1 MLPLIGVRSALGLIG
16 IVWSPYAER
25 ILSPTFLRF
34 ALNARRFTACF
45 GSPSESAL
53 QLNAPIIKPRNQ
65 RHLLH
70 RVRFQLLGG
79 LSFAIFA
86 PALIRM
92 AIDPQ
97 VFYYSNLRITIFAGI
112 VAHTAGFFSFRRI
125 GNFPGVAAAGYIF
138 PTFSLCYGFVYLA
151 IFLFRIDYSA
161 FQAVSSL
168 TLSILWY
175 FGLSILSRRLDP
187 YSLAVI
193 PGGAVGR
200 LAEVGGVNWHW
211 LTSTDTVVDRVS
223 GVVADLRADM
233 SDEWERYIADR
244 ALSGTPVYHVKQISE
259 SLTGRVE
266 IEHLSENTL
275 GSLNPN
281 QAYLKIKQAIDW
293 AGALVILIIF
303 LPLFGLVALAI
314 KVDSSG
320 PVLFRQNRMGYRGS
334 VYKVYK
340 FRTMKISTVAGDE
353 KEDAITKADD
363 ARITRLGQFLRKSRI
378 DELPQALNILRG
390 EMSWIGPRPE
400 ALVLSKWYE
409 AELPFY
415 RYRHIVRPGITG
427 WAQVN
432 QGHVAAVD
440 DVLEKLHY
448 DFYYIKNFSP
458 WLDVLI
464 VFRTIRTMLTGFGA
478 R

>member
-1 MLPLIGVRSALGLIG
+1 MIATTVHLP
-16 IVWSPYAER
+16 
-25 ILSPTFLRF
+25 
-34 ALNARRFTACF
+34 N
-45 GSPSESAL
+45 
-53 QLNAPIIKPRNQ
+53 K
-65 RHLLH
+65 RHLLL
-70 RVRFQLLGG
+70 RMRFQLLGG
-79 LSFAIFA
+79 LTFAILL

-92 AIDPQ
+92 SVDQDVIL
-97 VFYYSNLRITIFAGI
+97 YSNLQVTIIAALI
-112 VAHTAGFFSFRRI
+112 AHTTGYFFYKRI
-125 GNFPGVAAAGYIF
+125 GNFPGVAAAGYIL
-138 PTFSLCYGFVYLA
+138 PTFALTYGLVFA
-151 IFLFRIDYSA
+151 TIFFFRFDYSR
-161 FQAVSSL
+161 FQAAASFIQS
-168 TLSILWY
+168 TLWY
-175 FGLSILSRRLDP
+175 FGLSLATRRLDAHR
-187 YSLAVI
+187 LAII
-193 PGGAVGR
+193 PGGDVDR
-200 LAEVGGVNWHW
+200 LESIPGVNWHRI
-211 LTSTDTVVDRVS
+211 LSADTVVEHAT
-223 GVVADLRADM
+223 GVVADLRADL

-281 QAYLKIKQAIDW
+281 QAYLKIKQGIDW
-293 AGALVILIIF
+293 AAALFVLVVF
-303 LPLFGLVALAI
+303 SPLLLFVAI
-314 KVDSSG
+314 SVKIDSPG
-320 PVLFRQNRMGYRGS
+320 PALFKQKRMGYRGHP
-334 VYKVYK
+334 YEVYK
-340 FRTMKISTVAGDE
+340 FRTMKLSDTAVDE
-353 KEDAITKADD
+353 KEAAITKAGDT
-363 ARITRLGQFLRKSRI
+363 RITRFGQFLRKSRI
-378 DELPQALNILRG
+378 DELPQAFNILRG

-458 WLDVLI
+458 WLDALI

>member
-1 MLPLIGVRSALGLIG
+1 M
-16 IVWSPYAER
+16 
-25 ILSPTFLRF
+25 
-34 ALNARRFTACF
+34 
-45 GSPSESAL
+45 
-53 QLNAPIIKPRNQ
+53 
-65 RHLLH
+65 
-70 RVRFQLLGG
+70 RFQLLGG
-79 LSFAIFA
+79 LTAAIVV

-92 AIDPQ
+92 AFGPGALLSTNMQ
-97 VFYYSNLRITIFAGI
+97 VTILAAFI
-112 VAHTAGFFSFRRI
+112 AHTSGYFFYKRI
-125 GNFPGVAAAGYIF
+125 GNFPGVAAAGYIL
-138 PTFSLCYGFVYLA
+138 PTFALTYGLVFVT
-151 IFLFRIDYSA
+151 IFFFRFDYSR
-161 FQAVSSL
+161 FQAAASFIQS
-168 TLSILWY
+168 TLWY
-175 FGLSILSRRLDP
+175 FGLSLATRRLDS
-187 YSLAVI
+187 YRLAVI
-193 PGGAVGR
+193 PGGDVDR
-200 LAEVGGVNWHW
+200 LESIPGVHWHRVD
-211 LTSTDTVVDRVS
+211 SPETVVEDAS
-223 GVVADLRADM
+223 GVVADLRADL
-233 SDEWERYIADR
+233 SEEWERYIADR
-244 ALSGTPVYHVKQISE
+244 ALSGTPVYHVKQITE

-281 QAYLKIKQAIDW
+281 HAYLKMKQAIDW
-293 AGALVILIIF
+293 VSALFILIVF
-303 LPLFGLVALAI
+303 SPLFLFVAMAI
-314 KVDSSG
+314 RLDSAG
-320 PVLFRQNRMGYRGS
+320 PALFRQKRMGYRGNI
-334 VYKVYK
+334 YEVYK
-340 FRTMKISTVAGDE
+340 FRTMKLSAAVGDE
-353 KEDAITKADD
+353 KEEAITKTGDE
-363 ARITRLGQFLRKSRI
+363 RITRLGQFLRKSRI

>member
-1 MLPLIGVRSALGLIG
+1 M
-16 IVWSPYAER
+16 
-25 ILSPTFLRF
+25 
-34 ALNARRFTACF
+34 
-45 GSPSESAL
+45 
-53 QLNAPIIKPRNQ
+53 
-65 RHLLH
+65 
-70 RVRFQLLGG
+70 RFQLLGG
-79 LSFAIFA
+79 LTFAILL
-86 PALIRM
+86 PALVRM
-92 AIDPQ
+92 SFDQQ
-97 VFYYSNLRITIFAGI
+97 VIWSTNMQATIFAAFI
-112 VAHTAGFFSFRRI
+112 AHTSGYLLYKRI
-125 GNFPGVAAAGYIF
+125 GNFPGVAAAGYIL
-138 PTFSLCYGFVYLA
+138 PTFALTYGLVFMA
-151 IFLFRIDYSA
+151 IFFFRFDYSR
-161 FQAVSSL
+161 FQAAASFFQS
-168 TLSILWY
+168 TLWY
-175 FGLSILSRRLDP
+175 FGLSLATRRLDP
-187 YSLAVI
+187 YRLAVI
-193 PGGAVGR
+193 PGG
-200 LAEVGGVNWHW
+200 
-211 LTSTDTVVDRVS
+211 DVDRLQSIPGVSWHRIHSPETIIEQAS
-223 GVVADLRADM
+223 GVVADLRADL

-281 QAYLKIKQAIDW
+281 QAYLKVKQAVDW
-293 AGALVILIIF
+293 IAALFILVVF
-303 LPLFGLVALAI
+303 SPLLLFVAAAI
-314 KVDSSG
+314 KLDSAG
-320 PVLFRQNRMGYRGS
+320 PALFRQERMGYRGKI
-334 VYKVYK
+334 YEVYK
-340 FRTMKISTVAGDE
+340 FRTMKPGAPVGDE
-353 KEDAITKADD
+353 KEEAITKAGD

-378 DELPQALNILRG
+378 DELPQAFNILRG

>member
-1 MLPLIGVRSALGLIG
+1 MSFGQHVI
-16 IVWSPYAER
+16 WS
-25 ILSPTFLRF
+25 S
-34 ALNARRFTACF
+34 N
-45 GSPSESAL
+45 
-53 QLNAPIIKPRNQ
+53 
-65 RHLLH
+65 
-70 RVRFQLLGG
+70 
-79 LSFAIFA
+79 
-86 PALIRM
+86 M
-92 AIDPQ
+92 Q
-97 VFYYSNLRITIFAGI
+97 VTIFAALI
-112 VAHTAGFFSFRRI
+112 AHTSGYLLYKRI
-125 GNFPGVAAAGYIF
+125 GNFPGVAAAGYIL
-138 PTFSLCYGFVYLA
+138 PTFALTYGLVFIA
-151 IFLFRIDYSA
+151 IFFFRFDYSR
-161 FQAVSSL
+161 FQAAASFIQS
-168 TLSILWY
+168 TLWY
-175 FGLSILSRRLDP
+175 FGLSLATRRLDP
-187 YSLAVI
+187 YRLAVI
-193 PGGAVGR
+193 PGG
-200 LAEVGGVNWHW
+200 
-211 LTSTDTVVDRVS
+211 DVDRLEDIPGVSWHRIHSPETIVEHAS
-223 GVVADLRADM
+223 GVVADLRADL

-281 QAYLKIKQAIDW
+281 HAYLKIKQAVDW
-293 AGALVILIIF
+293 ISALVILVFFSPF
-303 LPLFGLVALAI
+303 LLFVAAAI
-314 KVDSSG
+314 KFDSAG
-320 PVLFRQNRMGYRGS
+320 PALFRQERMGYRGKI
-334 VYKVYK
+334 YEVYK
-340 FRTMKISTVAGDE
+340 FRTMKLGAPVGDE
-353 KEDAITKADD
+353 KEEAITKAGD

-378 DELPQALNILRG
+378 DELPQAFNILRG

-400 ALVLSKWYE
+400 ALVLSNWYE

>member
-1 MLPLIGVRSALGLIG
+1 MIATTIHLP
-16 IVWSPYAER
+16 
-25 ILSPTFLRF
+25 
-34 ALNARRFTACF
+34 N
-45 GSPSESAL
+45 
-53 QLNAPIIKPRNQ
+53 K
-65 RHLLH
+65 RHLLL
-70 RVRFQLLGG
+70 RMRFQLLGG
-79 LSFAIFA
+79 LTFAILL
-86 PALIRM
+86 PALIRLSVDQEV
-92 AIDPQ
+92 IRSPNLQ
-97 VFYYSNLRITIFAGI
+97 VTIFAAFI
-112 VAHTAGFFSFRRI
+112 AHTTGYLFYKRI
-125 GNFPGVAAAGYIF
+125 GNFPGVAAAGYIL
-138 PTFSLCYGFVYLA
+138 PTFALTYGLVFA
-151 IFLFRIDYSA
+151 TIFFFRFDYSR
-161 FQAVSSL
+161 FQAAASFIQS
-168 TLSILWY
+168 TLWY
-175 FGLSILSRRLDP
+175 FGLSLATRRLDAHR
-187 YSLAVI
+187 LAII
-193 PGGAVGR
+193 PGGDVNR
-200 LAEVGGVNWHW
+200 LESIPGVNWHRIHSPE
-211 LTSTDTVVDRVS
+211 TIVEYAT
-223 GVVADLRADM
+223 GVVADLRADL

-293 AGALVILIIF
+293 ASALFVLVVF
-303 LPLFGLVALAI
+303 SPLLLFVAIAVKI
-314 KVDSSG
+314 DSPG
-320 PVLFRQNRMGYRGS
+320 PALFRQKRMGYRGRS
-334 VYKVYK
+334 YEVYK
-340 FRTMKISTVAGDE
+340 FRTMKLSDIAVDE
-353 KEDAITKADD
+353 KEAAITKAGD

-378 DELPQALNILRG
+378 DELPQAFNILRG

>member
-1 MLPLIGVRSALGLIG
+1 MIATTIHLP
-16 IVWSPYAER
+16 
-25 ILSPTFLRF
+25 
-34 ALNARRFTACF
+34 N
-45 GSPSESAL
+45 
-53 QLNAPIIKPRNQ
+53 K
-65 RHLLH
+65 RHLLL
-70 RVRFQLLGG
+70 RMRFQLLGG
-79 LSFAIFA
+79 LTFAILL
-86 PALIRM
+86 PALIRLSVDQEV
-92 AIDPQ
+92 IRSPNLQ
-97 VFYYSNLRITIFAGI
+97 VTIFAAL
-112 VAHTAGFFSFRRI
+112 VAHTTGYFFYKRI
-125 GNFPGVAAAGYIF
+125 GNFPGVAAAGYIL
-138 PTFSLCYGFVYLA
+138 PTFALTYGLVFA
-151 IFLFRIDYSA
+151 TIFFFRFDYSR
-161 FQAVSSL
+161 FQAAASFIQS
-168 TLSILWY
+168 TLWY
-175 FGLSILSRRLDP
+175 FGLSLATRRLDAHR
-187 YSLAVI
+187 LAII
-193 PGGAVGR
+193 PGGDVNR
-200 LAEVGGVNWHW
+200 LESIPGVSWHKIH
-211 LTSTDTVVDRVS
+211 SPDTVVEYAS
-223 GVVADLRADM
+223 GVVADLRADL
-233 SDEWERYIADR
+233 SDEWERYIADS

-293 AGALVILIIF
+293 ASALLVLVVF
-303 LPLFGLVALAI
+303 SPLLLFVAIAVKI
-314 KVDSSG
+314 DSPG
-320 PVLFRQNRMGYRGS
+320 PALFRQKRMGYRGHP
-334 VYKVYK
+334 YEVYK
-340 FRTMKISTVAGDE
+340 FRTMKLSDIAVDE
-353 KEDAITKADD
+353 KEAAITKAGD

-378 DELPQALNILRG
+378 DELPQAFNILRG

>member
-1 MLPLIGVRSALGLIG
+1 MNTTTINLPG
-16 IVWSPYAER
+16 
-25 ILSPTFLRF
+25 
-34 ALNARRFTACF
+34 
-45 GSPSESAL
+45 
-53 QLNAPIIKPRNQ
+53 Q
-65 RHLLH
+65 RHLLL
-70 RVRFQLLGG
+70 RMRFQLLGG
-79 LSFAIFA
+79 LTFAILL
-86 PALIRM
+86 PALVRM
-92 AIDPQ
+92 SFNQQ
-97 VFYYSNLRITIFAGI
+97 VILQSNMQVTI
-112 VAHTAGFFSFRRI
+112 VAAFIAHAAGYLLYKRI
-125 GNFPGVAAAGYIF
+125 GNFPGVAAAGYIL
-138 PTFSLCYGFVYLA
+138 PTFALTYGLVFVT
-151 IFLFRIDYSA
+151 IFFFRFDYSR
-161 FQAVSSL
+161 FQAAASL
-168 TLSILWY
+168 FQSTLWY
-175 FGLSILSRRLDP
+175 FGLSLATRRLDP
-187 YSLAVI
+187 YRLAVI
-193 PGGAVGR
+193 PGG
-200 LAEVGGVNWHW
+200 
-211 LTSTDTVVDRVS
+211 DVDRLESIPGVSWHRIHSPETIVEYAS
-223 GVVADLRADM
+223 GVVADLRSDL

-293 AGALVILIIF
+293 FSALFILVVF
-303 LPLFGLVALAI
+303 SPLLLFVAIAVKL
-314 KVDSSG
+314 DSVG
-320 PVLFRQNRMGYRGS
+320 PALFKQKRMGYRGNI
-334 VYKVYK
+334 YEVYK
-340 FRTMKISTVAGDE
+340 FRTMKLSAAAGDE
-353 KEDAITKADD
+353 KDEAITKAGDT
-363 ARITRLGQFLRKSRI
+363 RITRLGQFLRKSRI
-378 DELPQALNILRG
+378 DELPQAINILRG

-464 VFRTIRTMLTGFGA
+464 VFRTIQTMLTGFGA

>member
-1 MLPLIGVRSALGLIG
+1 MAFGPGALLSTNMQ
-16 IVWSPYAER
+16 VT
-25 ILSPTFLRF
+25 ILAAF
-34 ALNARRFTACF
+34 
-45 GSPSESAL
+45 
-53 QLNAPIIKPRNQ
+53 I
-65 RHLLH
+65 
-70 RVRFQLLGG
+70 
-79 LSFAIFA
+79 
-86 PALIRM
+86 
-92 AIDPQ
+92 
-97 VFYYSNLRITIFAGI
+97 
-112 VAHTAGFFSFRRI
+112 AHTSGYFLYKRI
-125 GNFPGVAAAGYIF
+125 GNFPGVAAAGYIL
-138 PTFSLCYGFVYLA
+138 PTFALTYGLVFVT
-151 IFLFRIDYSA
+151 IFFFRFDYSR
-161 FQAVSSL
+161 FQAAASFTQS
-168 TLSILWY
+168 TLWY
-175 FGLSILSRRLDP
+175 FGLSLATRRLD
-187 YSLAVI
+187 SFRLAII
-193 PGGAVGR
+193 PGGDVYR
-200 LAEVGGVNWHW
+200 LESIPDVQWHRVH
-211 LTSTDTVVDRVS
+211 SPETVVEDAS
-223 GVVADLRADM
+223 GVVADLRADL
-233 SDEWERYIADR
+233 SEEWERYIADR
-244 ALSGTPVYHVKQISE
+244 ALSGTPVYHVKQITE

-281 QAYLKIKQAIDW
+281 HAYLKMKQAIDW
-293 AGALVILIIF
+293 VSALFILIVF
-303 LPLFGLVALAI
+303 SPLFLFVALAI
-314 KVDSSG
+314 KLDSAG
-320 PVLFRQNRMGYRGS
+320 PALFRQKRMGYRGNI
-334 VYKVYK
+334 YEVYK
-340 FRTMKISTVAGDE
+340 FRTMKLSASVGDE
-353 KEDAITKADD
+353 KEEAITKTGDE
-363 ARITRLGQFLRKSRI
+363 RITRLGQFLRKSRI

>member
-1 MLPLIGVRSALGLIG
+1 MIATTIHLP
-16 IVWSPYAER
+16 
-25 ILSPTFLRF
+25 
-34 ALNARRFTACF
+34 N
-45 GSPSESAL
+45 
-53 QLNAPIIKPRNQ
+53 K
-65 RHLLH
+65 RHLLL
-70 RVRFQLLGG
+70 RMRFQLLGG
-79 LSFAIFA
+79 LTFAILL
-86 PALIRM
+86 PALIRLSFDQDV
-92 AIDPQ
+92 IRSPNLQ
-97 VFYYSNLRITIFAGI
+97 VTIFAALI
-112 VAHTAGFFSFRRI
+112 AHTTGYFFYKRI
-125 GNFPGVAAAGYIF
+125 GNFPGVAAAGYIL
-138 PTFSLCYGFVYLA
+138 PTFALTYGLVFA
-151 IFLFRIDYSA
+151 TIFFFRFDYSR
-161 FQAVSSL
+161 FQAAASFIQS
-168 TLSILWY
+168 TLWY
-175 FGLSILSRRLDP
+175 FGLSLATRRLDAHR
-187 YSLAVI
+187 LAII
-193 PGGAVGR
+193 PGG
-200 LAEVGGVNWHW
+200 GVNRLESIPGVHWHRIH
-211 LTSTDTVVDRVS
+211 SPDTVVEYAT
-223 GVVADLRADM
+223 GVVADLRADL

-281 QAYLKIKQAIDW
+281 HAYLKIKQAIDW
-293 AGALVILIIF
+293 ASALFVLVVF
-303 LPLFGLVALAI
+303 SPLLLFVAIAVKI
-314 KVDSSG
+314 DSPG
-320 PVLFRQNRMGYRGS
+320 PALFRQKRMGYRGHP
-334 VYKVYK
+334 YEVYK
-340 FRTMKISTVAGDE
+340 FRTMKLRDIAVDE
-353 KEDAITKADD
+353 KEAAITKAGD

-378 DELPQALNILRG
+378 DELPQAFNILRG

>member
-1 MLPLIGVRSALGLIG
+1 MIATTIHLPS
-16 IVWSPYAER
+16 
-25 ILSPTFLRF
+25 
-34 ALNARRFTACF
+34 
-45 GSPSESAL
+45 
-53 QLNAPIIKPRNQ
+53 K
-65 RHLLH
+65 RHLLL
-70 RVRFQLLGG
+70 RMRFQLLGG
-79 LSFAIFA
+79 LTFAILL
-86 PALIRM
+86 PALIRLSVDQEV
-92 AIDPQ
+92 IRTPNLQ
-97 VFYYSNLRITIFAGI
+97 VTIFAAFI
-112 VAHTAGFFSFRRI
+112 AHTTGYFFYKRI
-125 GNFPGVAAAGYIF
+125 GNFPGVAAAGYIL
-138 PTFSLCYGFVYLA
+138 PTFALTYGLVFA
-151 IFLFRIDYSA
+151 TIFFFRFDYSR
-161 FQAVSSL
+161 FQAAASFIQS
-168 TLSILWY
+168 TLWY
-175 FGLSILSRRLDP
+175 FGLSLATRRLDAHR
-187 YSLAVI
+187 LAII
-193 PGGAVGR
+193 PGGDVNR
-200 LAEVGGVNWHW
+200 LESIPGVSWHKIH
-211 LTSTDTVVDRVS
+211 SPDTVVEYAS
-223 GVVADLRADM
+223 GVVADLRADL
-233 SDEWERYIADR
+233 SDEWERYIADS

-293 AGALVILIIF
+293 ASALLVLVVF
-303 LPLFGLVALAI
+303 SPLLLFVAIAVKI
-314 KVDSSG
+314 DSPG
-320 PVLFRQNRMGYRGS
+320 PALFRQKRMGYRGHP
-334 VYKVYK
+334 YEVYK
-340 FRTMKISTVAGDE
+340 FRTMKLGDIAVDE
-353 KEDAITKADD
+353 KEAAITKAGD

-378 DELPQALNILRG
+378 DELPQAFNILRG

>member
-1 MLPLIGVRSALGLIG
+1 M
-16 IVWSPYAER
+16 
-25 ILSPTFLRF
+25 
-34 ALNARRFTACF
+34 
-45 GSPSESAL
+45 
-53 QLNAPIIKPRNQ
+53 
-65 RHLLH
+65 
-70 RVRFQLLGG
+70 
-79 LSFAIFA
+79 
-86 PALIRM
+86 
-92 AIDPQ
+92 Q
-97 VFYYSNLRITIFAGI
+97 VTIFAALI
-112 VAHTAGFFSFRRI
+112 AHTSGYLLYKRI
-125 GNFPGVAAAGYIF
+125 GNFPGVAAAGYIL
-138 PTFSLCYGFVYLA
+138 PTFALTYGLVFMA
-151 IFLFRIDYSA
+151 IFFFRFDYSR
-161 FQAVSSL
+161 FQAAASFIQS
-168 TLSILWY
+168 TLWY
-175 FGLSILSRRLDP
+175 FGLSLATRRLDP
-187 YSLAVI
+187 YRLAVI
-193 PGGAVGR
+193 PGG
-200 LAEVGGVNWHW
+200 
-211 LTSTDTVVDRVS
+211 DVDRLDDIPGVSWHRIHSPETIVEHAS
-223 GVVADLRADM
+223 GVVADLRADL

-281 QAYLKIKQAIDW
+281 HAYLKIKQAVDW
-293 AGALVILIIF
+293 ISALVILVVSS
-303 LPLFGLVALAI
+303 PLLLFVAAAI
-314 KVDSSG
+314 KFDSAG
-320 PVLFRQNRMGYRGS
+320 PALFRQERMGYRGKI
-334 VYKVYK
+334 YEVYK
-340 FRTMKISTVAGDE
+340 FRTMKLGAPVGDE
-353 KEDAITKADD
+353 KEEAITKAGD

-378 DELPQALNILRG
+378 DELPQAFNILRG

>member
-1 MLPLIGVRSALGLIG
+1 MNTTTIQLP
-16 IVWSPYAER
+16 SP
-25 ILSPTFLRF
+25 
-34 ALNARRFTACF
+34 
-45 GSPSESAL
+45 
-53 QLNAPIIKPRNQ
+53 K
-65 RHLLH
+65 HLLL
-70 RVRFQLLGG
+70 RTRFQLLGG
-79 LSFAIFA
+79 LTFAILL

-92 AIDPQ
+92 SVDPR
-97 VFYYSNLRITIFAGI
+97 VIWSSNMQATIFAAF
-112 VAHTAGFFSFRRI
+112 VAHTSGYLLYKRI

-138 PTFSLCYGFVYLA
+138 PTFALTYGLVFVT
-151 IFLFRIDYSA
+151 IFFFRFDYSR
-161 FQAVSSL
+161 FQAAASFIQS
-168 TLSILWY
+168 TLWY
-175 FGLSILSRRLDP
+175 FGLSIATRRLDP
-187 YSLAVI
+187 YRLAII
-193 PGGAVGR
+193 PGGDVDR
-200 LAEVGGVNWHW
+200 LESISGVNWH
-211 LTSTDTVVDRVS
+211 RVSSPNTIVQYAS
-223 GVVADLRADM
+223 GVVADLRADL

-244 ALSGTPVYHVKQISE
+244 ALSGTPVYHVKQIRE

-293 AGALVILIIF
+293 MSALFVLVVFSPLLVFVVI
-303 LPLFGLVALAI
+303 AI
-314 KVDSSG
+314 KIDSPG
-320 PVLFRQNRMGYRGS
+320 PALFRQKRMGYRGNP
-334 VYKVYK
+334 YEVYK
-340 FRTMKISTVAGDE
+340 FRTMKLGSASNDE
-353 KEDAITKADD
+353 KEEAITKVGD
-363 ARITRLGQFLRKSRI
+363 ARITRVGRILRTSRI
-378 DELPQALNILRG
+378 DELPQAINILRG

-400 ALVLSKWYE
+400 ALVLSNWYE

-432 QGHVAAVD
+432 QGHVAAVS

>member
-1 MLPLIGVRSALGLIG
+1 MIGLAGFNLSTSTINLPNR
-16 IVWSPYAER
+16 
-25 ILSPTFLRF
+25 
-34 ALNARRFTACF
+34 
-45 GSPSESAL
+45 
-53 QLNAPIIKPRNQ
+53 
-65 RHLLH
+65 RHLLL
-70 RVRFQLLGG
+70 RMRFQLIGG
-79 LSFAIFA
+79 LTFAILV

-92 AIDPQ
+92 SFDQQAIWSPNMQ
-97 VFYYSNLRITIFAGI
+97 VTIFAAFI
-112 VAHTAGFFSFRRI
+112 AHTSGYFFYKRI
-125 GNFPGVAAAGYIF
+125 GNFPGVAAAGYIL
-138 PTFSLCYGFVYLA
+138 PTFALTYGLVYVT
-151 IFLFRIDYSA
+151 IFLFRFDYSR
-161 FQAVSSL
+161 FQAAASFIQS
-168 TLSILWY
+168 TLWY
-175 FGLSILSRRLDP
+175 FGLSMVTRRLDS
-187 YSLAVI
+187 YRLVII
-193 PGGAVGR
+193 PGGDVDR
-200 LAEVGGVNWHW
+200 LESIPGVNWQRIHSPDAVIEYA
-211 LTSTDTVVDRVS
+211 T
-223 GVVADLRADM
+223 GVVADLR
-233 SDEWERYIADR
+233 SDLSGEWERYIADR

-281 QAYLKIKQAIDW
+281 HAYLKIKQAIDW
-293 AGALVILIIF
+293 ASALFVLVVF
-303 LPLFGLVALAI
+303 SPLLLFVAIAV
-314 KVDSSG
+314 KVDSHG
-320 PVLFRQNRMGYRGS
+320 PALFKQKRMGYRGRP
-334 VYKVYK
+334 YEVYK
-340 FRTMKISTVAGDE
+340 FRTMNLSTAIGDE
-353 KEDAITKADD
+353 KEAAITKSED

-378 DELPQALNILRG
+378 DELPQAFNILRG

-432 QGHVAAVD
+432 QGHVAAVG

>member
-1 MLPLIGVRSALGLIG
+1 M
-16 IVWSPYAER
+16 
-25 ILSPTFLRF
+25 
-34 ALNARRFTACF
+34 
-45 GSPSESAL
+45 
-53 QLNAPIIKPRNQ
+53 NAPIIKPRNQ

-79 LSFAIFA
+79 LAFAILT
-86 PALIRM
+86 PALVRM
-92 AIDPQ
+92 VIDPNI
-97 VFYYSNLRITIFAGI
+97 FSYSNIQITIFAGL
-112 VAHTAGFFSFRRI
+112 VAHTLGFFFFRRI
-125 GNFPGVAAAGYIF
+125 ANLPGVAAAGYIM
-138 PTFSLCYGFVYLA
+138 PTFALCYGLVYLA

-161 FQAVSSL
+161 FQAASSL
-168 TLSILWY
+168 TLSIIWY

-193 PGGAVGR
+193 PGGAIGR
-200 LAEVGGVNWHW
+200 LEEIGGVNWHW
-211 LTSTDTVVDRVS
+211 LASPDIIIDRVN
-223 GVVADLRADM
+223 GVVADLRSDL

-281 QAYLKIKQAIDW
+281 QAYLKIKQAVDW
-293 AGALVILIIF
+293 IAALFILVVF
-303 LPLFGLVALAI
+303 SPLLLFVAAAI
-314 KVDSSG
+314 KFDSAG
-320 PVLFRQNRMGYRGS
+320 PALFMQERMGYRGKI
-334 VYKVYK
+334 YEVYK
-340 FRTMKISTVAGDE
+340 FRTMKIGAPIGDE
-353 KEDAITKADD
+353 KEEAITKAGD

-378 DELPQALNILRG
+378 DELPQAFNILRG

>member
-1 MLPLIGVRSALGLIG
+1 L
-16 IVWSPYAER
+16 
-25 ILSPTFLRF
+25 T
-34 ALNARRFTACF
+34 
-45 GSPSESAL
+45 
-53 QLNAPIIKPRNQ
+53 
-65 RHLLH
+65 
-70 RVRFQLLGG
+70 
-79 LSFAIFA
+79 FAILL
-86 PALIRM
+86 PAIVRM
-92 AIDPQ
+92 SFDQQ
-97 VFYYSNLRITIFAGI
+97 VIWSTNMQATIFAAFI
-112 VAHTAGFFSFRRI
+112 AHTSGYLLYKRI
-125 GNFPGVAAAGYIF
+125 GNFPGVAAAGYIL
-138 PTFSLCYGFVYLA
+138 PTFALTYGLVFMA
-151 IFLFRIDYSA
+151 IFFFRFDYSR
-161 FQAVSSL
+161 FQAAASFFQS
-168 TLSILWY
+168 TLWY
-175 FGLSILSRRLDP
+175 FGLSLATRRLDP
-187 YSLAVI
+187 YRLAVI
-193 PGGAVGR
+193 PGG
-200 LAEVGGVNWHW
+200 
-211 LTSTDTVVDRVS
+211 DVDRLQSIPGVSWHRIHSPETIVEYAS
-223 GVVADLRADM
+223 GVVADLRADL

-293 AGALVILIIF
+293 FSALFILVVF
-303 LPLFGLVALAI
+303 SPLLLFVAVAVKI
-314 KVDSSG
+314 DSVG
-320 PVLFRQNRMGYRGS
+320 PALFKQKRMGYRGNI
-334 VYKVYK
+334 YEVYK
-340 FRTMKISTVAGDE
+340 FRTMKLGAPVGDE
-353 KEDAITKADD
+353 KDQAITKAGDT
-363 ARITRLGQFLRKSRI
+363 RITRLGQFLRKSRI
-378 DELPQALNILRG
+378 DELPQAINILRG

>member
-1 MLPLIGVRSALGLIG
+1 MNVR
-16 IVWSPYAER
+16 
-25 ILSPTFLRF
+25 
-34 ALNARRFTACF
+34 
-45 GSPSESAL
+45 
-53 QLNAPIIKPRNQ
+53 IIKPQNQ

-79 LSFAIFA
+79 LAFAILT
-86 PALIRM
+86 PALVRM
-92 AIDPQ
+92 LIDPKIL
-97 VFYYSNLRITIFAGI
+97 YYSNIQITIFAGI
-112 VAHTAGFFSFRRI
+112 IAHTVGFFFFRRI
-125 GNFPGVAAAGYIF
+125 GNLPGVAAAGYIM
-138 PTFSLCYGFVYLA
+138 PTFALSYGFVYLV
-151 IFLFRIDYSA
+151 IFLFRFDYSA
-161 FQAVSSL
+161 FQAAGSL
-168 TLSILWY
+168 TLSIFWY

-193 PGGAVGR
+193 PGGAVSR
-200 LAEVGGVNWHW
+200 LEEISGVNWYW
-211 LTSTDTVVDRVS
+211 LGSPDTVVGRVS
-223 GVVADLRADM
+223 GVVADLRAEL

-293 AGALVILIIF
+293 LSALFILAVF
-303 LPLFGLVALAI
+303 SPLLLFVAIAVKL
-314 KVDSSG
+314 DSVG
-320 PVLFRQNRMGYRGS
+320 PALFKQKRMGYRGNI
-334 VYKVYK
+334 YEVYK
-340 FRTMKISTVAGDE
+340 FRTMKLSAAIGDE
-353 KEDAITKADD
+353 KEEAITKTGD

-378 DELPQALNILRG
+378 DELPQAINILRG

>member
-1 MLPLIGVRSALGLIG
+1 MIATSIHLP
-16 IVWSPYAER
+16 
-25 ILSPTFLRF
+25 
-34 ALNARRFTACF
+34 N
-45 GSPSESAL
+45 
-53 QLNAPIIKPRNQ
+53 K
-65 RHLLH
+65 RHLLL
-70 RVRFQLLGG
+70 RMRFQLLGG
-79 LSFAIFA
+79 LTFAILL

-92 AIDPQ
+92 SVDQDVIL
-97 VFYYSNLRITIFAGI
+97 YSNLQVTIIAAFI
-112 VAHTAGFFSFRRI
+112 AHTTGYFFYKRI
-125 GNFPGVAAAGYIF
+125 GNFPGVAAAGYIL
-138 PTFSLCYGFVYLA
+138 PTFALTYGLVFA
-151 IFLFRIDYSA
+151 TIFFFRFDYSR
-161 FQAVSSL
+161 FQAAASFIQS
-168 TLSILWY
+168 TLWY
-175 FGLSILSRRLDP
+175 FGLSLATRRLDAHR
-187 YSLAVI
+187 LAII
-193 PGGAVGR
+193 PGGDVDR
-200 LAEVGGVNWHW
+200 LESIPGVNWHRI
-211 LTSTDTVVDRVS
+211 LSADTVVQHAT
-223 GVVADLRADM
+223 GVVADLRADL

-293 AGALVILIIF
+293 AAALFVLVVF
-303 LPLFGLVALAI
+303 SPLLLFVAIAVKI
-314 KVDSSG
+314 ESPG
-320 PVLFRQNRMGYRGS
+320 PALFKQKRMGYRGHP
-334 VYKVYK
+334 YEVYK
-340 FRTMKISTVAGDE
+340 FRTMKLSDTAVDE
-353 KEDAITKADD
+353 KEAAITKAGDT
-363 ARITRLGQFLRKSRI
+363 RITRLGQFLRKSRI
-378 DELPQALNILRG
+378 DELPQAFNILRG

>member
-1 MLPLIGVRSALGLIG
+1 MSTTTVQLPNR
-16 IVWSPYAER
+16 
-25 ILSPTFLRF
+25 
-34 ALNARRFTACF
+34 
-45 GSPSESAL
+45 
-53 QLNAPIIKPRNQ
+53 
-65 RHLLH
+65 RHLLL
-70 RVRFQLLGG
+70 RMRFQLLGG
-79 LSFAIFA
+79 LTFAILL

-92 AIDPQ
+92 SFDEQ
-97 VFYYSNLRITIFAGI
+97 VILYSNLQVTIIAGFI
-112 VAHTAGFFSFRRI
+112 AHTTGFFLYKRI
-125 GNFPGVAAAGYIF
+125 GNFPGVAAAGYIL
-138 PTFSLCYGFVYLA
+138 PTFALTYGLVFIT
-151 IFLFRIDYSA
+151 IFFFRFDYSR
-161 FQAVSSL
+161 FQAAASFIQS
-168 TLSILWY
+168 TLWY
-175 FGLSILSRRLDP
+175 FGLSLATRRLDA
-187 YSLAVI
+187 YRLAII
-193 PGGAVGR
+193 PGGDVNR
-200 LAEVGGVNWHW
+200 LESIPGVSWHRIH
-211 LTSTDTVVDRVS
+211 SPDTVVEYAS
-223 GVVADLRADM
+223 GVVADLRADL

-281 QAYLKIKQAIDW
+281 QAYLKIKQSVDW
-293 AGALVILIIF
+293 ASALFVLIVF
-303 LPLFGLVALAI
+303 SPLLLFVAIAV
-314 KVDSSG
+314 KVDSTG
-320 PVLFRQNRMGYRGS
+320 PALFKQKRMGYRGQP
-334 VYKVYK
+334 YEVYK
-340 FRTMKISTVAGDE
+340 FRTMKLSATTGDE
-353 KEDAITKADD
+353 KEAAITKAGDT
-363 ARITRLGQFLRKSRI
+363 RITRLGQFLRKSRI
-378 DELPQALNILRG
+378 DELPQAFNILRG